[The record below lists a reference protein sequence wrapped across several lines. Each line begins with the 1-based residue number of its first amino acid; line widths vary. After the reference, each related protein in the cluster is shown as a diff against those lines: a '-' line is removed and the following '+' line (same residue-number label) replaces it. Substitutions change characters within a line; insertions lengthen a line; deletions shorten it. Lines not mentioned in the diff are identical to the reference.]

1 MDLSWNEWIVL
12 YNEATREKHD
22 FLFLD
27 MYGPDNMRMRKGF
40 DKALMYVDSKNEKS
54 EKNILHDVRK

>member
-1 MDLSWNEWIVL
+1 MDLSWQEWIHL

-40 DKALMYVDSKNEKS
+40 DKALMYFDDKNEKN
-54 EKNILHDVRK
+54 EKGNLYDVR